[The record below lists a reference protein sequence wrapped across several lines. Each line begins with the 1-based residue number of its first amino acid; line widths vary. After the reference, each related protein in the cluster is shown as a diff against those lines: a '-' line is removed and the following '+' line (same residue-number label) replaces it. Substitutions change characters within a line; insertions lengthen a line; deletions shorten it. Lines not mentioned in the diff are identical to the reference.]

1 LGRAQL
7 HRKINTRILIF
18 YIFSLICFQ
27 AIGIL
32 FFLKYQSVILGL
44 VVGILAGIAAPIC
57 IGVIAVRLFM
67 KIYQEKLSEDLS
79 DGKA

>member
-1 LGRAQL
+1 MCL
-7 HRKINTRILIF
+7 
-18 YIFSLICFQ
+18 Q

-32 FFLKYQSVILGL
+32 FFLKFQSVILGL
-44 VVGILAGIAAPIC
+44 AVGILAGIAAPIC

-67 KIYQEKLSEDLS
+67 KIYQEKLSKDLS